1 MTSLI
6 NRTSL
11 NRVHLSLII
20 NLYDSDNFCYIIES
34 ISHHIN
40 KNYIGDMMHYNI
52 LTNNRR
58 YIIVANHVRVTTTN
72 FDRKQRKNILRKT
85 ILLKDEA

>member
-1 MTSLI
+1 M
-6 NRTSL
+6 
-11 NRVHLSLII
+11 
-20 NLYDSDNFCYIIES
+20 
-34 ISHHIN
+34 
-40 KNYIGDMMHYNI
+40 GDMMHYNI